1 MNMQTLS
8 SAKVQ
13 ANFGQVMDIA
23 KSGEPVTITQYGR
36 PTLMLFSHKE
46 GEELLR
52 LRSTMQLNRYLE
64 GRAKTMPED
73 VPELTADEINKLV
86 HELRPGAVGF
96 PAEPAP
102 A

>member
-1 MNMQTLS
+1 MQTLS

-13 ANFGQVMDIA
+13 ANFGQAMDIA

-52 LRSTMQLNRYLE
+52 LRSTIKLSRYLE
-64 GRAKTMPED
+64 GRAKTMPKN
-73 VPELTADEINKLV
+73 VPELTMDEINNLV
-86 HELRPGAVGF
+86 HELRP
-96 PAEPAP
+96 
-102 A
+102 

>member
-1 MNMQTLS
+1 MQTLS

-52 LRSTMQLNRYLE
+52 LRSTVKLSRYLE
-64 GRAKTMPED
+64 GRAKTMPKD
-73 VPELTADEINKLV
+73 VPELTLDEMNNLV
-86 HELRPGAVGF
+86 HELRP
-96 PAEPAP
+96 
-102 A
+102 

>member
-1 MNMQTLS
+1 MGVSFNFWPRIMQTLS

-13 ANFGQVMDIA
+13 ANFGQAMDIA

-52 LRSTMQLNRYLE
+52 LRSTIRLNRYLE
-64 GRAKTMPED
+64 GRAKTMPKD
-73 VPELTADEINKLV
+73 APELTMDDIDKLV
-86 HELRPGAVGF
+86 HELRP
-96 PAEPAP
+96 
-102 A
+102 